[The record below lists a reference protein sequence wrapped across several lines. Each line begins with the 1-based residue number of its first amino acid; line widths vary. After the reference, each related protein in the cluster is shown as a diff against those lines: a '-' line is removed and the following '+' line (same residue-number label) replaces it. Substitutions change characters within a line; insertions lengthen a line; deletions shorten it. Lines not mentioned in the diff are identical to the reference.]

1 MKLPIVKS
9 FEREHYVSSF
19 ALTKD
24 QRSKRQ
30 LKNSLRLPIYII
42 ISDKKTNVSSNE
54 VYHYH
59 YYGSFITES
68 ISGWCS
74 DAQDNRAMRLSRP
87 QRSGE

>member
-59 YYGSFITES
+59 YYGSLLRKVFRVDAVMPKIT
-68 ISGWCS
+68 
-74 DAQDNRAMRLSRP
+74 AL
-87 QRSGE
+87 